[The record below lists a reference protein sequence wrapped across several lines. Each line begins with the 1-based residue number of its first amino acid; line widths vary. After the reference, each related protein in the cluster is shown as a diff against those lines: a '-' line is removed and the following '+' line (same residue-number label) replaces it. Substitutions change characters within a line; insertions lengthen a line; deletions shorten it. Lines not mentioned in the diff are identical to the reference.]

1 MISSITAPRRFI
13 PTLSLSLLDSTLSP
27 ILTTSSSP
35 LCPLLVI
42 DVDSANPSVQTFG
55 VDVYQPPTAGGFI
68 NFGAPAVTPA
78 QPSSVP
84 EPTSI
89 LLGATVLVG
98 LALYRRRRNA

>member
-1 MISSITAPRRFI
+1 MTTNVDPGGFPDEFI
-13 PTLSLSLLDSTLSP
+13 LSLLDSTLSP
-27 ILTTSSSP
+27 IPTTSAWP
-35 LCPLLVI
+35 LFPLLVI
-42 DVDSANPSVQTFG
+42 DVDSSNPSVQTFG

-68 NFGAPAVTPA
+68 NFGVPAVTPA